1 MPFCD
6 DVSLLRLYAVTVTE
20 SATTLRLMDIEI
32 LKNEELVLE
41 HASVHTTC
49 IAVQIKVQHTVHGVK
64 IQRGIVQDSSLRG
77 RRIRH
82 ALREPVAL

>member
-20 SATTLRLMDIEI
+20 SATTVRLMDIEI

-49 IAVQIKVQHTVHGVK
+49 IAVQIKIQLLFTESKFSVESYK
-64 IQRGIVQDSSLRG
+64 ILV
-77 RRIRH
+77 
-82 ALREPVAL
+82 